1 MTVTSAAIPPLATW
15 HWLTGWWRSRGAGP
29 WPGRPAAVLFDR
41 DGTLVH
47 DVPYNGDPALVR
59 PVAGAA
65 EAVAALRRA
74 GVAVG
79 VVTNQSGIA
88 RGVLTAGQVT
98 AVNRRVSELMGPFGT
113 WVVCPHGPAD
123 GCGCRKPAPG
133 MITEA
138 AARLGV
144 DAADCAVIG
153 DTGADVAAAR
163 AAGARGILVP
173 NGVTLPAERAG
184 TPCAGT
190 LAEAVH
196 ALLTGAVLPC
206 WPGGGGGGER

>member
-1 MTVTSAAIPPLATW
+1 
-15 HWLTGWWRSRGAGP
+15 
-29 WPGRPAAVLFDR
+29 
-41 DGTLVH
+41 
-47 DVPYNGDPALVR
+47 
-59 PVAGAA
+59 
-65 EAVAALRRA
+65 
-74 GVAVG
+74 
-79 VVTNQSGIA
+79 
-88 RGVLTAGQVT
+88 
-98 AVNRRVSELMGPFGT
+98 
-113 WVVCPHGPAD
+113 
-123 GCGCRKPAPG
+123 
-133 MITEA
+133 
-138 AARLGV
+138 
-144 DAADCAVIG
+144 VIG